1 MTSQAKTAIKKSFL
15 SVPIVVGQTESG
27 EIDLRNVTPVGIFAP
42 ADWDSTAI
50 TFKIAPAYGGTY
62 VVMDDGA
69 GAAYSRS
76 LGASK
81 YIPLDPSIFAGI
93 DAMKI
98 VAGTTVAGT
107 DSTLTLVVRPV

>member
-1 MTSQAKTAIKKSFL
+1 MTPAKAAIKKVFL
-15 SVPIVVGQTESG
+15 PVTIVVGQTDSG
-27 EIDLRNVTPVGIFAP
+27 EIDLRNMTPVGIFAP

-50 TFKIAPAYGGTY
+50 TFKVAANYGGTY

-76 LGASK
+76 LGVSK

-98 VAGTTVAGT
+98 VAGTTVAGA
-107 DSTLTLVVRPV
+107 DSILTLVARPV